1 MVSQASWLDSLY
13 IDTLTGAGTATNGL
27 WTFGSVVSATNT
39 SQYFKGNGGGLSG
52 LQLKYQ
58 TNEIYTLTA
67 AGYAYLAGISS
78 TYVTSNAV
86 VTTTA
91 PIYTNT
97 FVPDTNGIVAWY
109 KMTEGT
115 GSTTADSSGNGQTM
129 TLFQSPSWVSGM
141 PYSPVSSY
149 AISFSTNGNI
159 QYLTNTM
166 TAFHAT
172 ESNVTLTAWVYCIG
186 NIQNSCVFDG
196 NQNGTNRTSI
206 GVNNGYLG
214 GNQFVGNFLG
224 TETSAFQSGLF
235 IPTNQWAF
243 VAMVATTTNNIMYLG
258 TNSVSLSS
266 ATYPFATPTPPQ
278 VENGPWLI
286 GGAVDVAK
294 FGNKSTSMNGYIS
307 DVRIYNRPL
316 SAGEITGIF
325 NLSN

>member
-1 MVSQASWLDSLY
+1 
-13 IDTLTGAGTATNGL
+13 
-27 WTFGSVVSATNT
+27 
-39 SQYFKGNGGGLSG
+39 
-52 LQLKYQ
+52 
-58 TNEIYTLTA
+58 
-67 AGYAYLAGISS
+67 
-78 TYVTSNAV
+78 
-86 VTTTA
+86 
-91 PIYTNT
+91 
-97 FVPDTNGIVAWY
+97 
-109 KMTEGT
+109 
-115 GSTTADSSGNGQTM
+115 
-129 TLFQSPSWVSGM
+129 
-141 PYSPVSSY
+141 
-149 AISFSTNGNI
+149 
-159 QYLTNTM
+159 M